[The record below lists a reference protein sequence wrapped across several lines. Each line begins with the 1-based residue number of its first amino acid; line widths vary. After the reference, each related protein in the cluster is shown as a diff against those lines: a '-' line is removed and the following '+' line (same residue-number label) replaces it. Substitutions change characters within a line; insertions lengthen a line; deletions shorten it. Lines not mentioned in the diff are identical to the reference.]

1 MTTQVLEQTRGVRT
15 DVDFGFGRRALEA
28 LAQANG
34 EPDWLFG
41 QRLEA
46 YRLFRET
53 PWPEWPRTDIS
64 AIGWEMFR
72 TGPAPA
78 VSWAGEADFPEPLKR
93 ALLPAAERAGLLAL
107 QQGAAAYHE
116 LDSLVAD
123 KGVRFSDLNQAVREV
138 PASVQDH
145 FSRVVRAE
153 EGKLESLHSAFWS
166 GGAFVYVP
174 ANVEVHLP
182 LHVLHWVDEPRTALL
197 PHTLIVA
204 ERGSRVTVVEEFL
217 SPGVAEPS
225 LCVGATEIWLA
236 DGADVT
242 YLALQDWADNV
253 FHLGTQRAILNRNAT
268 LNWTLAVLG
277 SQLTRLR
284 TEVVLN
290 GNGSSAGL
298 QGLYFPDGK
307 QHVAQNTL
315 QHHRAVGTTSD
326 LLYKGVLLGQSRSVY
341 QGLIRVDPGAQRT
354 DAYQANRN
362 LMLSREARA
371 DSMPQLEIEA
381 DDVRCTHGAT
391 VGQMDEDELFYL
403 MSRGLNRELAARLI
417 VEGFFS
423 PVLDRIPL
431 ESVQNRLRQAVE
443 RKLGLEE
450 KG

>member
-1 MTTQVLEQTRGVRT
+1 MQVLKQTIDVRA
-15 DVDFGFGRRALEA
+15 DGDSGFGRQALEA
-28 LAQANG
+28 RARANG
-34 EPDWLFG
+34 EPDWLLG

-46 YRLFRET
+46 WRLFRET

-64 AIGWEMFR
+64 AIDWEMFA
-72 TGPAPA
+72 TGPTPA
-78 VSWAGEADFPEPLKR
+78 VSWTGKADFPEPLKH
-93 ALLPAAERAGLLAL
+93 ALLPAAERSGLLAL
-107 QQGAAAYHE
+107 HQGATAYHE
-116 LDSLVAD
+116 LDSSVAD
-123 KGVRFSDLNQAVREV
+123 AGVHFSDLNRAVREA
-138 PASVQDH
+138 PALVQDRV
-145 FSRVVRAE
+145 FRVVQAA
-153 EGKLESLHSAFWS
+153 EGKLEALHTAFWH

-174 ANVEVHLP
+174 ADVEVQLP
-182 LHVLHWVDEPRTALL
+182 LHVLHWAEAPRTALF

-217 SPGVAEPS
+217 SPGAAEPA
-225 LCVGATEIWLA
+225 LHVGAAEIWLA

-253 FHLGTQRAILNRNAT
+253 YHLGTQRAILNRNAT
-268 LNWTLAVLG
+268 LNWTSAALG
-277 SQLTRLR
+277 SHLSRLR

-290 GNGSSAGL
+290 GNGSSARL

-326 LLYKGVLLGQSRSVY
+326 LLYKGALTGQSRSVY

-362 LMLSREARA
+362 LMLSRVARA

-403 MSRGLNRELAARLI
+403 MSRGLNRELATRLI

-431 ESVQNRLRQAVE
+431 ESMQNRLRQAVE
-443 RKLGLEE
+443 RKLGLEA
-450 KG
+450 